1 MSSLLAQN
9 LEAWPGSNWACLR
22 MRPGGVWNPLKNV
35 GNFILI
41 SFLVLWK
48 GVGHALPPLGV
59 KLRACKKEKDKGS
72 VVKDKNE

>member
-1 MSSLLAQN
+1 MEPTKERGKL
-9 LEAWPGSNWACLR
+9 
-22 MRPGGVWNPLKNV
+22 
-35 GNFILI
+35 ILI